1 MKLFC
6 SRCGV
11 ENNVDAVVC
20 ISCNVKLARPND
32 PIQGELIGAD
42 GGGGSGF
49 GKPMSILLAIVCVLY
64 IVNPTMGV
72 LEFIPDNLPIIGNID
87 EATATTGLL
96 LALSNLGLIPWM
108 RKK

>member
-6 SRCGV
+6 SSCGA
-11 ENNVDAVVC
+11 ENHVDAVVC
-20 ISCNVKLARPND
+20 SSCREKLARPNQ
-32 PIQGELIGAD
+32 PIEGELVGA
-42 GGGGSGF
+42 GEGRSAF